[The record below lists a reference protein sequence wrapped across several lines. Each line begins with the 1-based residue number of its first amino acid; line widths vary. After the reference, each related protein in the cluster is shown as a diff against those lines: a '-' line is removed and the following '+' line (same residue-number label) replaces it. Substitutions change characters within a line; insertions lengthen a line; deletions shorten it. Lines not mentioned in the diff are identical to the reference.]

1 MGVVMGWK
9 GVMRSVVAAS
19 RAADREAQRR
29 NKQRQK
35 LQMIE
40 DSASAVENWHAYIR
54 ELVTVH
60 TNLAEKVEWR
70 QIAAQPKFQEPVRS
84 SVAENAARKALE
96 EFRPGFFDFARG
108 GTQYLR
114 RKLEQRLQEA
124 VARETRDYDAKL
136 AAHAEAVKEWQSDV
150 KLAEQLLAGEAQ
162 AIRQVIEEMQTL
174 GEEHLIGTGV
184 EFSIG
189 KNFVHACPTV
199 HGDEI
204 IPKVRRSQSASGR
217 LTETKMPAAQFHELY
232 QDYVASVAL
241 KTAGDLF
248 QILPLAEVY
257 VTCKALLL
265 NSATGH
271 KDWTPILSVHFVRQT
286 FTSLRLDSVDPS
298 DAIANFRHATKFS
311 KTRGFSA
318 ITPLEAL

>member
-1 MGVVMGWK
+1 
-9 GVMRSVVAAS
+9 MRSVVAAS

-29 NKQRQK
+29 NKQRNK
-35 LQMIE
+35 LQMIA
-40 DSASAVENWHAYIR
+40 DSASAVEDWQAYFR
-54 ELVTVH
+54 DLVSVH
-60 TNLAEKVEWR
+60 TNLAEKIDWR
-70 QIAAQPKFQEPVRS
+70 KIAFQTISPEPLRS
-84 SVAENAARKALE
+84 HVAENRARKKLE

-108 GTQYLR
+108 GTKRLR
-114 RKLEQRLQEA
+114 SKLERRLQEA
-124 VARETRDYDAKL
+124 IAQEQRDFDAEV
-136 AAHAEAVKEWQSDV
+136 AAHGQAVKEWQSDV
-150 KLAEQLLAGEAQ
+150 NLAQQLLAGEPQ

-174 GEEHLIGTGV
+174 DEEELIGTGV

-204 IPKVRRSQSASGR
+204 VPKVRRSQSASGR
-217 LTETKMPAAQFHELY
+217 LTETKMPAGQFHELY

-248 QILPLAEVY
+248 QILPLSEVY

-286 FTSLRLDSVDPS
+286 FTSLRLDAVDPS
-298 DAIANFRHATKFS
+298 DAIANFRHAMKFS
-311 KTRGFSA
+311 KSKGFSA
-318 ITPLEAL
+318 VTPLEAV

>member
-1 MGVVMGWK
+1 MEVDVGWK

-35 LQMIE
+35 LQIIE
-40 DSASAVENWHAYIR
+40 DSASAVEEWHAYIR

-60 TNLAEKVEWR
+60 TNLTKKVDWR
-70 QIAAQPKFQEPVRS
+70 QIAAQPKLQEPLRS
-84 SVAENAARKALE
+84 NVAEDAARKALE
-96 EFRPGFFDFARG
+96 EFRPGFFDFVRG
-108 GTQYLR
+108 GSNHLR

-124 VARETRDYDAKL
+124 VAREQRDFDTRL
-136 AAHAEAVKEWQSDV
+136 AAYREAFKEWQSDV
-150 KLAEQLLAGEAQ
+150 KLAEELLSGEVQ

-174 GEEHLIGTGV
+174 GDEHLIGTGI

-204 IPKVRRSQSASGR
+204 VPKVRRTQSASGR
-217 LTETKMPAAQFHELY
+217 LSETKMPAAQFHELY

-248 QILPLAEVY
+248 QILPLSEVY

-286 FTSLRLDSVDPS
+286 FTSLRLDTVDPS
-298 DAIANFRHATKFS
+298 DAIANFRHVMKFS
-311 KTRGFSA
+311 KTKGFSA
-318 ITPLEAL
+318 VIPVEAV